1 MLEQVLEKYPHD
13 VKYIFKHF
21 PLNNHK
27 FARPAAVAALAAQR
41 QGKFWEFHD
50 KLYENY
56 NRLDHQK
63 IKVISRELNL
73 DTVKFEK
80 DIKDS
85 RFEAIINRDRT
96 EGYQVGVTGTP
107 AVFING
113 KLLRN
118 RRLTDFQT
126 AIEKERQKLRT
137 ISKQ

>member
-13 VKYIFKHF
+13 VKYVFKHF

-27 FARPAAVAALAAQR
+27 FARPAAVAALAAER

-50 KLYENY
+50 KLYESY
-56 NRLDHQK
+56 NRLNQQK
-63 IKVISRELNL
+63 IKDISRELNL
-73 DTVKFEK
+73 DAVRFEK
-80 DIKDS
+80 DLKDS
-85 RFEAIINRDRT
+85 RFEAMINSDRS
-96 EGYQVGVTGTP
+96 EGYRAGVTGTP

-137 ISKQ
+137 LSKQ